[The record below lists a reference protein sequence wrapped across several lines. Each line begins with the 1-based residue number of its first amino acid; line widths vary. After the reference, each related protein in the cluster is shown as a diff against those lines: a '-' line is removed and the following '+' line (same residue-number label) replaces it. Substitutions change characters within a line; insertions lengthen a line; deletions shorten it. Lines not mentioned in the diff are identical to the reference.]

1 MSKYQELL
9 KQALIVHDTAQQ
21 KVRGPLSAKRIADA
35 VDGFAKPFEALDT
48 IAANSKPGGN
58 GEPDD
63 TALMDV
69 LRNIEAQRRVLV
81 AIVERAEAD
90 DDATVQ
96 NVVVDR
102 TSARALAGKQK
113 EADQAFLAKLD
124 EIFDLVRED
133 LGQPNPAP

>member
-21 KVRGPLSAKRIADA
+21 KVRGPLSSKRIAEA
-35 VDGFAKPFEALDT
+35 VEGFAKSFEALDT
-48 IAANSKPGGN
+48 IAAKAKSGSGG
-58 GEPDD
+58 PDD

-81 AIVERAEAD
+81 AVIERAEAD

-96 NVVVDR
+96 NVVVER
-102 TSARALAGKQK
+102 SAARALAGKQK

-133 LGQPNPAP
+133 LGQPNPTP